1 MGKIAIPVCS
11 RRGCFTE
18 IAVSLLLT
26 PAELAA
32 ELGLAVQTIYN
43 RINNPKCGPLPPI
56 TRLHARAH
64 PRFSRKALEAWL
76 EETNCSGS
84 PNPPPAM
91 DRPAKRGRP
100 TKAEQIARRSK
111 HLH

>member
-1 MGKIAIPVCS
+1 M
-11 RRGCFTE
+11 
-18 IAVSLLLT
+18 SLLLT

-43 RINNPKCGPLPPI
+43 RIHNPKCGPLPPI
-56 TRLHARAH
+56 TRLDARAH
-64 PRFSRKALEAWL
+64 PRFARKAVEAWL
-76 EETNCSGS
+76 DEKNCSGS
-84 PNPPPAM
+84 PKPRAM

-100 TKAEQIARRSK
+100 TKAEQIARRSQ